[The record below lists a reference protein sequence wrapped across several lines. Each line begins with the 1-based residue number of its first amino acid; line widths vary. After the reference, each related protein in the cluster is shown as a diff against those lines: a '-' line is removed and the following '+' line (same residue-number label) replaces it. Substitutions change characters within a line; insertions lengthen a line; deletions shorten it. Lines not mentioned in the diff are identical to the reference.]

1 MKKTLFQNIRII
13 DGNLNIDSNKDLL
26 INENSI
32 LEISE
37 PFSIKNPDYE
47 LIKTSE
53 TSFII
58 PGMINDVS
66 VVLINS

>member
-13 DGNLNIDSNKDLL
+13 DGNLNINSNKDLL
-26 INENSI
+26 IDENSI

-47 LIKTSE
+47 LIKTCLLY
-53 TSFII
+53 TS
-58 PGMINDVS
+58 PSPRDPKTSRMPS
-66 VVLINS
+66 SA

>member
-26 INENSI
+26 IDENSI

-53 TSFII
+53 A
-58 PGMINDVS
+58 
-66 VVLINS
+66 

>member
-26 INENSI
+26 IDENSI

-37 PFSIKNPDYE
+37 PFSIKNPNYE
-47 LIKTSE
+47 LI
-53 TSFII
+53 
-58 PGMINDVS
+58 
-66 VVLINS
+66 